1 LKIYKYLF
9 ILVLMYYFDDL
20 HILDDVGDV
29 IVSQADINGFTDDSD
44 SEDFYLSCKDREDL
58 LETIYDITKDYV
70 DNNILSIKNYDFD
83 TELLNYVTAVINMT
97 YTPISDIL
105 LNINID
111 KIIAEGIDIYFKVNN
126 NPRQYKTTFI
136 GKKYNKNTTK
146 NHLNKL
152 LNIKQP
158 EQKTDAW
165 YKFRHNRFT
174 ASNAWKVLDTDSNVN
189 QIIFEKCA
197 PLKIFGS
204 GSSNT
209 AFHHGHKYEPLSILW
224 YEQKYNTKI
233 EEVGCIA
240 HQEHSFI
247 GASPDG
253 INIDYNSDRYG
264 RLLEIKN
271 PVSRKLSGI
280 PKKEYWVQMQLQ
292 MEVWGINNVDFL
304 ETVFKEYEN
313 KKEADEDGTFNKTKD
328 GKLKG
333 VMMQFENFI
342 YEYCPFDYD
351 EKEFDEWSENKI
363 DEYEKKSI
371 SWMKNIY
378 WKLDDVSCILVTR
391 NKKWFEAALPYFR
404 STWEIIEKE
413 RISGYDHRKPK
424 RRKTKPKLKN
434 ITGYIPEIFIEDK
447 PDTEDENDKKP
458 KQKNNSCI
466 FKIDT
471 EVLN

>member
-1 LKIYKYLF
+1 
-9 ILVLMYYFDDL
+9 MYYFDDL
-20 HILDDVGDV
+20 PILDDVGDV
-29 IVSQADINGFTDDSD
+29 IVSQADINGFTYDSD
-44 SEDFYLSCKDREDL
+44 SEDFYLSDKDKEDL

-70 DNNILSIKNYDFD
+70 DNNVLSMKNYYFD

-111 KIIAEGIDIYFKVNN
+111 KIITEGIDIYFKVNN

-209 AFHHGHKYEPLSILW
+209 AFHHGHKYEPLSTLW
-224 YEQKYNTKI
+224 YEKKYNTKI

-253 INIDYNSDRYG
+253 INVDYNSDRYG

-313 KKEADEDGTFNKTKD
+313 KKQADEDGTFNKTKD

-333 VMMQFENFI
+333 IMMQFENFI

-434 ITGYIPEIFIEDK
+434 ISGYIPEIFIEDK

-458 KQKNNSCI
+458 KQNKQKNNSCV

>member
-1 LKIYKYLF
+1 
-9 ILVLMYYFDDL
+9 MYYFDDL
-20 HILDDVGDV
+20 PILDDIDD
-29 IVSQADINGFTDDSD
+29 IIISQADINGFADDSD
-44 SEDFYLSCKDREDL
+44 SEEFYLSDKDKEDL

-70 DNNILSIKNYDFD
+70 DNNILLIKNYDFD
-83 TELLNYVTAVINMT
+83 KVLLNYVTEVINMI

-111 KIIAEGIDIYFKVNN
+111 RIITEGIDIYFKINN
-126 NPRQYKTTFI
+126 NPRQYKTTII
-136 GKKYNKNTTK
+136 GKKYNKQNTK

-152 LNIKQP
+152 LNINQP

-189 QIIFEKCA
+189 QIVFEKCA

-204 GSSNT
+204 GGSNT

-233 EEVGCIA
+233 EEFGCIA

-253 INIDYNSDRYG
+253 INVDYDSDRYG

-313 KKEADEDGTFNKTKD
+313 KKEAHKDGTFNKTKD

-363 DEYEKKSI
+363 
-371 SWMKNIY
+371 
-378 WKLDDVSCILVTR
+378 V
-391 NKKWFEAALPYFR
+391 
-404 STWEIIEKE
+404 
-413 RISGYDHRKPK
+413 
-424 RRKTKPKLKN
+424 
-434 ITGYIPEIFIEDK
+434 ITHNF
-447 PDTEDENDKKP
+447 
-458 KQKNNSCI
+458 
-466 FKIDT
+466 
-471 EVLN
+471 

>member
-1 LKIYKYLF
+1 
-9 ILVLMYYFDDL
+9 MYYFDEL
-20 HILDDVGDV
+20 PILDDVGDV
-29 IVSQADINGFTDDSD
+29 IVAEANINGFKNDSD
-44 SEDFYLSCKDREDL
+44 SEEYYLSEKDKEDL

-70 DNNILSIKNYDFD
+70 DNNILSMKNYDFD
-83 TELLNYVTAVINMT
+83 TELNNYVTTVINMT
-97 YTPISDIL
+97 YIPISDIL

-111 KIIAEGIDIYFKVNN
+111 NIISEGIDIYFKVNN

-136 GKKYNKNTTK
+136 GKKYDKKNTK
-146 NHLNKL
+146 KHLGKL

-189 QIIFEKCA
+189 QIIYEKCA

-204 GSSNT
+204 TSSNT
-209 AFHHGHKYEPLSILW
+209 AFHHGHKYEPLSTLW
-224 YEQKYNTKI
+224 YEEKYKTKI
-233 EEVGCIA
+233 EEVGCIS

-253 INIDYNSDRYG
+253 INVDYNSDRYG

-292 MEVWGINNVDFL
+292 MEVWGIDNVDFL

-313 KKEADEDGTFNKTKD
+313 KKEADEDGTFNETKD

-333 VMMQFENFI
+333 VIMQFENFI
-342 YEYCPFDYD
+342 YEYCPFNYD
-351 EKEFDEWSENKI
+351 ENEFDEWSENKI

-391 NKKWFEAALPYFR
+391 NKKWFQAALPYFR

-413 RISGYDHRKPK
+413 RINGYDHRKPK
-424 RRKTKPKLKN
+424 RRNTKPKPKN
-434 ITGYIPEIFIEDK
+434 IPVYTPEIFIEDK
-447 PDTEDENDKKP
+447 PSSESESESSSDTAKKTKP
-458 KQKNNSCI
+458 KSKTKTSKQTCV

-471 EVLN
+471 EVA

>member
-1 LKIYKYLF
+1 
-9 ILVLMYYFDDL
+9 
-20 HILDDVGDV
+20 
-29 IVSQADINGFTDDSD
+29 
-44 SEDFYLSCKDREDL
+44 
-58 LETIYDITKDYV
+58 
-70 DNNILSIKNYDFD
+70 
-83 TELLNYVTAVINMT
+83 
-97 YTPISDIL
+97 
-105 LNINID
+105 
-111 KIIAEGIDIYFKVNN
+111 
-126 NPRQYKTTFI
+126 
-136 GKKYNKNTTK
+136 
-146 NHLNKL
+146 
-152 LNIKQP
+152 
-158 EQKTDAW
+158 
-165 YKFRHNRFT
+165 
-174 ASNAWKVLDTDSNVN
+174 
-189 QIIFEKCA
+189 
-197 PLKIFGS
+197 
-204 GSSNT
+204 
-209 AFHHGHKYEPLSILW
+209 
-224 YEQKYNTKI
+224 
-233 EEVGCIA
+233 
-240 HQEHSFI
+240 
-247 GASPDG
+247 
-253 INIDYNSDRYG
+253 
-264 RLLEIKN
+264 
-271 PVSRKLSGI
+271 
-280 PKKEYWVQMQLQ
+280 MQLQ

-447 PDTEDENDKKP
+447 PDTEDENDKKHNK
-458 KQKNNSCI
+458 KQNSCI